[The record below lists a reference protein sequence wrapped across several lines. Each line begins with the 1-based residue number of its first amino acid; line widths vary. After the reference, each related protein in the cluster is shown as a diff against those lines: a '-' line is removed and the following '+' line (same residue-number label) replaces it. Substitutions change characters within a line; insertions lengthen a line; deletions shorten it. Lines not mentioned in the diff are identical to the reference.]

1 MVFTIIAFP
10 CLSHKVPLIALGWH
24 HKYRNLMNDFGLGIH
39 HLSVGDLPQDPTKSF
54 NGFIDRKL
62 EIRDEISNHVK
73 EAQKLITK
81 IEELRN
87 ISFSS

>member
-1 MVFTIIAFP
+1 
-10 CLSHKVPLIALGWH
+10 
-24 HKYRNLMNDFGLGIH
+24 MNDFGLGIH

-73 EAQKLITK
+73 EAQKLIITK

-87 ISFSS
+87 ISFSSWLRKDFSVKLVKGVESRWGSC